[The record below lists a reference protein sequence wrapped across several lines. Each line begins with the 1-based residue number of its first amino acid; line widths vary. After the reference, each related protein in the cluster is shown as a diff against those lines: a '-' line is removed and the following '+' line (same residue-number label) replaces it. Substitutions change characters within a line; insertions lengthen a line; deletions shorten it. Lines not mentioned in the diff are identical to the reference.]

1 MEAVKSALGSLP
13 QDSVVLRYLLAAANE
28 ITTSDVDLA
37 AVSGAIVLGFNVEP
51 SEAVMAAAKRQGAP
65 PEPQATHCLWEPPL
79 SSALRCYGEFV
90 GACAG

>member
-1 MEAVKSALGSLP
+1 MEAVKAALGSLP

-37 AVSGAIVLGFNVEP
+37 AISGAIVLGFNVEP

-65 PEPQATHCLWEPPL
+65 QRYELVVSVAAVVTHSICL
-79 SSALRCYGEFV
+79 
-90 GACAG
+90 